1 MNHFLR
7 FAAYLFH
14 PLLMPLFGVLI
25 YFTITPRFI
34 EPDIVRAKVIAIII
48 ITLLIPIVSFFLL
61 KNLNLIRSIHLVD
74 VKERKFPL
82 MIQILLYLLVI
93 KMIFSPYENPELYY
107 FFVGIL
113 ISTIAALILV
123 LLRFK
128 VSLHQLGLAG
138 VTMFLIALSIHF
150 KINMLIGIGAFFFFN
165 GWIASSRLHTGS
177 HNYIELIIGFF
188 LGVLPQIIVLNF
200 WL

>member
-14 PLLMPLFGVLI
+14 PLFMPLLGVLI
-25 YFTITPRFI
+25 YYTITPRYI
-34 EPDIVRAKVIAIII
+34 EPNIIKAKILTIVI
-48 ITLLIPIVSFFLL
+48 ITILIPMVSFFLL
-61 KNLNLIRSIHLVD
+61 KNLRLINSIHLEN

-82 MIQILLYLLVI
+82 MIHTILVLLVI
-93 KMIFSPYENPELYY
+93 KMIYSPYENPELYY

-113 ISTIAALILV
+113 LSTLTSIILIFFK
-123 LLRFK
+123 FK
-128 VSLHQLGLAG
+128 VSLHQMGIAG

-150 KINMLIGIGAFFFFN
+150 KINLLVGIGVLFFFN
-165 GWIASSRLHTGS
+165 GWIASSRLHTRS

-188 LGVLPQIIVLNF
+188 LGVIPQIIVLNF

>member
-14 PLLMPLFGVLI
+14 PLFMPLLGVLI
-25 YFTITPRFI
+25 YYTITPRYI
-34 EPDIVRAKVIAIII
+34 EPDIIKAKILTIVI
-48 ITLLIPIVSFFLL
+48 ITILIPMVSFFLL
-61 KNLNLIRSIHLVD
+61 KNLRLINSIHLEN

-82 MIQILLYLLVI
+82 MIHTILVLLVI
-93 KMIFSPYENPELYY
+93 KMIYSPYENPELYY

-113 ISTIAALILV
+113 LSTLTSIILIFFK
-123 LLRFK
+123 FK
-128 VSLHQLGLAG
+128 VSLHQMGIAG

-150 KINMLIGIGAFFFFN
+150 KINLLVGIGVLFFFN
-165 GWIASSRLHTGS
+165 GWIASSRLHTRS

-188 LGVLPQIIVLNF
+188 LGVIPQIIVLNF